1 MSSLL
6 FFKRLCTTLALL
18 VACNVTLAEQTIKI
32 QFAKTSTSGQ
42 ETLNAQTVFDR
53 HGDAL
58 RRVLLSFQDYA
69 DLHPW
74 ITEVTLVKP
83 KAGEK
88 PEFLIRFKFP
98 WPVGERWSHIEVNT
112 DYRNSIIWR
121 QVEGTMNANEG
132 QLKFVTDGQGIRA
145 EYSAV
150 INVGLPNAL
159 TRSLRKQFVKEFIG
173 AAQTQATET
182 DTTSLRF
189 ADSSPSR

>member
-83 KAGEK
+83 TAGEK
-88 PEFLIRFKFP
+88 PEFLLRFKFP
-98 WPVGERWSHIEVNT
+98 WPVGERWSRIEVNT

-121 QVEGTMNANEG
+121 QVEGTMTANEG
-132 QLKFVTDGQGIRA
+132 QLKFVADGQSIRVD
-145 EYSAV
+145 YSAI
-150 INVGLPNAL
+150 INVGLPNIL
-159 TRSLRKQFVKEFIG
+159 TRGLKKRFVKEFIG
-173 AAQTQATET
+173 AAHTLATEF

-189 ADSSPSR
+189 ADSSSGR